1 MPTTPDDPANET
13 TGGGPA
19 GEPGDSAIGRPTDGP
34 TDGPVGG
41 SVDGEAVQR
50 FLTGFHD
57 GLCADLERLDGEAR
71 FESDAWKRP
80 EGGGGVTRILTDGAL
95 FEKAGVAFSRVSG
108 TKLPPSATAA
118 RPQLAG
124 RGWEAMG
131 VSLVLHPWNPY
142 VPTTHANVRFFKAE
156 KAGEAPIW
164 WFGGGFDLTPY
175 YGFEEDCVHWHR
187 TARDAVEPFGTG
199 LHDELKA
206 WCDRYF
212 FIEHRGEARGVGGL
226 FFDDFD
232 RGGFDNA
239 FGLMRS
245 VAESFLPAYAP
256 IVERR
261 RGTSHTERERDF
273 QLVRRGRYVEFN
285 LVLDRGTL
293 FGLQSGGRTESIL
306 MSMPPKVAWEYRH
319 EPEPG
324 SPEEALT
331 TRFLPVR
338 DWLADG

>member
-1 MPTTPDDPANET
+1 MSAET
-13 TGGGPA
+13 G
-19 GEPGDSAIGRPTDGP
+19 SA
-34 TDGPVGG
+34 
-41 SVDGEAVQR
+41 VDGDAVQT

-57 GLCADLERLDGEAR
+57 GLCRDLEALDGRATFR
-71 FESDAWKRP
+71 SDPWKRP
-80 EGGGGVTRILTDGAL
+80 EGGGGITRILTDGAL

-131 VSLVLHPWNPY
+131 VSLVLHPWNPH

-156 KAGEAPIW
+156 KEGEAPIW

-175 YGFEEDCVHWHR
+175 YGVREDCVHWHR
-187 TARDAVEPFGTG
+187 TARDAVAPFGDG

-212 FIEHRGEARGVGGL
+212 FITHRDEARGVGGL

-245 VAESFLPAYAP
+245 VATHFLPAYQP

-261 RGTSHTERERDF
+261 RDAPYGDRERAF
-273 QLVRRGRYVEFN
+273 QLMRRGRYVEFN

-306 MSMPPKVAWEYRH
+306 MSMPPQVAWEYRH
-319 EPEPG
+319 EAEPG
-324 SPEEALT
+324 SPEEALV
-331 TRFLPVR
+331 RDFLPER
-338 DWLADG
+338 DWLA

>member
-1 MPTTPDDPANET
+1 MTTASDT
-13 TGGGPA
+13 TGSTPPSA
-19 GEPGDSAIGRPTDGP
+19 SGDEI
-34 TDGPVGG
+34 
-41 SVDGEAVQR
+41 DGEAVRR

-57 GLCADLERLDGEAR
+57 ELCADLERLDGGAR
-71 FESDAWKRP
+71 FLSDVWKRP
-80 EGGGGVTRILTDGAL
+80 EGGGGVTRILSDGAL
-95 FEKAGVAFSRVSG
+95 FEKAGVAFSQVSG

-131 VSLVLHPWNPY
+131 VSLVLHPRNPY

-187 TARDAVEPFGTG
+187 TAREAVAPFGDD
-199 LHDELKA
+199 LHAELKA

-212 FIEHRGEARGVGGL
+212 FIKHRDEARGIGGL
-226 FFDDFD
+226 FYDDFD
-232 RGGFDNA
+232 RGGFTAA
-239 FGLMRS
+239 FGLTRS
-245 VAESFLPAYAP
+245 VAEHFYPAYAP

-261 RGTSHTERERDF
+261 RDTPYGERERAF

-306 MSMPPKVAWEYRH
+306 MSLPPKVSWEYRH
-319 EPEPG
+319 TPEPG
-324 SPEEALT
+324 SPEQALT
-331 TRFLPVR
+331 DHFLVAR
-338 DWLADG
+338 DWLAAP